1 MNITQL
7 EKEIIRVLKIN
18 ENVDW
23 DFSDIPPKEEFKELQ
38 IFIKRLFKEYRGQ
51 LMTQRDEGHNYRDSK
66 NKAREYERKQKYEA
80 IIDMVIRWLDSNID
94 EWEDDKTK
102 YILNSEDQKQMIEKN
117 AIAQDSADLKEK
129 IELAL
134 DPSTTKRQIE
144 NGDL

>member
-1 MNITQL
+1 
-7 EKEIIRVLKIN
+7 
-18 ENVDW
+18 
-23 DFSDIPPKEEFKELQ
+23 
-38 IFIKRLFKEYRGQ
+38 
-51 LMTQRDEGHNYRDSK
+51 MTQRDEGHNYRDSK
-66 NKAREYERKQKYEA
+66 NKAMEYERKQKYEA

-102 YILNSEDQKQMIEKN
+102 YILNSEDQKQMIKKN